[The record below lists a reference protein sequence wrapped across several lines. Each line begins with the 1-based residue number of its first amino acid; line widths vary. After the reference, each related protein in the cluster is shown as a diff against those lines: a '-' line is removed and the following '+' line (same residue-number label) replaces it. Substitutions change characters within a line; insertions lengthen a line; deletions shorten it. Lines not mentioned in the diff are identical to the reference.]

1 MTIKHLWYLD
11 YSKFIKAGSINEI
24 KKYFMK
30 GAGIES
36 EDAVIT
42 RVMEAISDSLKFN
55 FRNSPTLYTSM
66 QDYLEALEYE
76 FMKNA
81 TELYIIAKDLNVLE
95 IEKRLY
101 INGGHESEGTR
112 TGAGTD
118 NSTTTSEGETAS
130 TSKGTGSNN
139 FKHATTP
146 TTLPLSTPQKWYDEA
161 TTDENENTGETSGT
175 SKNTATSEGKTT
187 NEESYKDETIYK
199 VNFNDLLTNI
209 EKLSDKLYNKIEHTI
224 SKCMYNLLYD
234 IEC

>member
-11 YSKFIKAGSINEI
+11 YTKFIAAGSIDEI

-36 EDAVIT
+36 EDAVVT
-42 RVMEAISDSLKFN
+42 RVMNAISDSLKFN
-55 FRNSPTLYTSM
+55 FKNSPTLYTSM

-101 INGGHESEGTR
+101 INGGHETEGTR
-112 TGAGTD
+112 TGSGTD
-118 NSTTTSEGETAS
+118 NNTTTSEGETSS
-130 TSKGTGSNN
+130 TSKGTAANA
-139 FKHATTP
+139 FEHATTP
-146 TTLPLSTPQKWYDEA
+146 TTLKASEY
-161 TTDENENTGETSGT
+161 TDERTNDKNETTGETSGT
-175 SKNTATSEGKTT
+175 SKNTAKSEGSTS
-187 NEESYKDETIYK
+187 NEENYKDETTYK
-199 VNFNDLLTNI
+199 VNFNDLLANI
-209 EKLSDKLYNKIEHTI
+209 EKLGDKLYNKIEHTI